1 MGSLHNSIK
10 KETTKKNPQ
19 RNSQHSTIFLHDPYP
34 SLFCCFFFF
43 WYYYFFPRILITVII
58 MYRHLK
64 NIHLSMLTPTHIL
77 YYYSKE
83 GRTSKNIHR
92 KQTNRQKKWFFIRM
106 LFYGNEQIY
115 GIDKNKSW
123 TIKSLLGNFYVIF
136 VCVVLFG
143 VLRCVVSKY
152 KYMIMNWSYFM
163 GLLLS
168 LSHFLLLLLYF
179 IIG

>member
-10 KETTKKNPQ
+10 KETTKKILNAIH
-19 RNSQHSTIFLHDPYP
+19 NILLFSSTTHIPH
-34 SLFCCFFFF
+34 CFVVFFF

-92 KQTNRQKKWFFIRM
+92 KQTNRHKKWFFIRM